1 MCFCGVYE
9 VAVLNCHEIFSINV
23 VCYHPIRT
31 WFLAID
37 YSTSVVRGL
46 IKFLSRP
53 ITYMYVYT
61 PHWKVL

>member
-9 VAVLNCHEIFSINV
+9 VAVIVMKFLVYINV
-23 VCYHPIRT
+23 ACYHPMRT